1 MFTGIFYLIR
11 NPELNFISLILRTI
25 FKMKKII
32 TALAPIDTPWPAMR
46 ISTQLAK
53 NHSAE
58 IHLVFLTLPGADVD
72 YTYPYPNDLPIAEDF
87 ADGKII
93 SESNRELITD
103 KLNLFKQEC
112 ESAGINLS
120 FERNISIEKLI
131 KESANSDILVA
142 DEGADFLSKI
152 LPHLQCPAFLA
163 GDDHLPEKV
172 VLMFN
177 NSDSSKFAIEKYSDL
192 LSEFKDLPTF
202 LLSINPKD
210 ENVNQNYVQQNLNSR
225 FSDISMKSL
234 TGKVEKQME
243 HFLSE
248 LPGHILVVMGA
259 FGRSEISR
267 FFHESLA
274 DTVMRDKTVSLFI
287 AHK

>member
-1 MFTGIFYLIR
+1 
-11 NPELNFISLILRTI
+11 
-25 FKMKKII
+25 MKKII

-46 ISTQLAK
+46 IATQLAK

-58 IHLVFLTLPGADVD
+58 IHLVFLTLPEEDVD
-72 YTYPYPNDLPIAEDF
+72 YSYPYPNDLPIAEDF
-87 ADGKII
+87 PDGKII
-93 SESNRELITD
+93 SESNQELIND

-120 FERNISIEKLI
+120 FERNISVEKLV
-131 KESANSDILVA
+131 KETSNADLLVA

-152 LPHLQCPAFLA
+152 LPHLHCPAFIA
-163 GDDHLPEKV
+163 GDDHLPERV

-177 NSDSSKFAIEKYSDL
+177 NSDSSKFAIEKYSNL

-210 ENVNQNYVQQNLNSR
+210 ENGNQSYVQKNLSDTL
-225 FSDISMKSL
+225 SDISIRSL

-243 HFLSE
+243 NFLSE
-248 LPGHILVVMGA
+248 LPGHILVVIGA

-274 DTVMRDKTVSLFI
+274 NTVMKEQKVSLFI